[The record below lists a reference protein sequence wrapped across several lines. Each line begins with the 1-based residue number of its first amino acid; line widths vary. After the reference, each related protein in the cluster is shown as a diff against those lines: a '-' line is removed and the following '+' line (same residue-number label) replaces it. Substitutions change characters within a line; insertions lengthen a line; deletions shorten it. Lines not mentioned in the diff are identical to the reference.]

1 MQLAHFLIFLTILTE
16 ADPYKVLV
24 YNSKFGFSHSNF
36 LGNIADI
43 LVEQGHNVVSDI

>member
-1 MQLAHFLIFLTILTE
+1 MQLAHFLIFLTTLSE
-16 ADPYKVLV
+16 VESYKVLV

-43 LVEQGHNVVSDI
+43 LVEEGHNVVSI